1 MIIGIAAITAAIH
14 FNQTH
19 FGKVHVM
26 SEKKTSGIEYWK
38 KIVVVMSLGWVAIW
52 IYRTVLTPIYPEIRA
67 SLGNVSNAEIG
78 AIASFYF
85 FAYCSMQIP
94 VEFWLIS
101 LARKLC

>member
-38 KIVVVMSLGWVAIW
+38 KIVVVMGGNMDISH
-52 IYRTVLTPIYPEIRA
+52 RA
-67 SLGNVSNAEIG
+67 H
-78 AIASFYF
+78 
-85 FAYCSMQIP
+85 AYLS
-94 VEFWLIS
+94 
-101 LARKLC
+101 